1 MFSVPTEEEYGW
13 FLGNMTSIPGAKIDP
28 KALQVIQIVA
38 MVIGMLAM
46 GLGKGFLSSKLLK
59 MKIKAVDLQAM
70 VRILKRPWGI
80 AIGLLCQFLIMP
92 LVGLAAVKTGFFG
105 SYEILVIMLYGT
117 CPGGGVSNFFTYFLK
132 LNVDLSGKV
141 LYLCKLN
148 YISEFYSFKTE
159 LPP

>member
-1 MFSVPTEEEYGW
+1 ME
-13 FLGNMTSIPGAKIDP
+13 
-28 KALQVIQIVA
+28 
-38 MVIGMLAM
+38 
-46 GLGKGFLSSKLLK
+46 LLK
-59 MKIKAVDLQAM
+59 TKIKAVDLQAM

-141 LYLCKLN
+141 LYLRNLN